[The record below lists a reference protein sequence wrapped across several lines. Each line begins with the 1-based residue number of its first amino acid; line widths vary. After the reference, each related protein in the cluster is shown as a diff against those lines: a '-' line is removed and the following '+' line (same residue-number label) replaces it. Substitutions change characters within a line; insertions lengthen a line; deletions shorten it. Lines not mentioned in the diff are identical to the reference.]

1 MPSLETKIQY
11 TFKNSALLEQAL
23 THRSKS
29 KNNYERL
36 EFLGDSVLG
45 TVIAEKLYHK
55 YPKLDEGKLTR
66 MRSSLVRGETLSALA
81 LELELSEHLRLG
93 LGELKGGGVNRPS
106 ILEDT
111 MEAIFGA
118 VYLDSDFITVQ
129 KIILELYQKR
139 LNDLSPETNIK
150 DPKTQLQEYLQEH
163 KLQLPIYTLTNTKGK
178 DHNAIFT
185 VSCFLSDKKI
195 TILQKSTSIK
205 RAEQKCAKKLLIKLQ
220 TYEI

>member
-29 KNNYERL
+29 ANNYERL
-36 EFLGDSVLG
+36 EFLGDSILSM
-45 TVIAEKLYHK
+45 VIAQKIYHK

-66 MRSSLVRGETLSALA
+66 MRSSLVRGETLSELA
-81 LELELSEHLRLG
+81 LEINLSEHIHLG

-118 VYLDSDFITVQ
+118 VFLDSDFDTVQ
-129 KIILELYQKR
+129 KLILKIYEKR
-139 LNDLSPETNIK
+139 INDLSPEMNIK
-150 DPKTQLQEYLQEH
+150 DPKTQLQEHLQ
-163 KLQLPIYTLTNTKGK
+163 KYKFSLPIYTLTNTQGK

-185 VSCFLSDKKI
+185 VSCFLEDKKI
-195 TILQKSTSIK
+195 TIIQKSTSIK
-205 RAEQKCAKKLLIKLQ
+205 KAEQKCAQALLEKLLKI
-220 TYEI
+220 